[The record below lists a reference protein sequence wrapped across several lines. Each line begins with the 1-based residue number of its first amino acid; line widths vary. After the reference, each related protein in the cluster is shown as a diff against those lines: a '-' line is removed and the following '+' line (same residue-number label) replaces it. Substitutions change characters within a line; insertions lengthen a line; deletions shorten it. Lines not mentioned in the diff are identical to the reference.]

1 MSDDGFSELAARS
14 ERVRNEHRLLLEGLK
29 SFEHKLVEL
38 VGGLNCTGASDYVT
52 FEEFF
57 DHEDEIIGHTFG
69 ILFFDGKELW
79 VNYVE
84 EPNPGYEEDSR
95 WEYKPIEK
103 IGADWQ
109 RKVSDQKVLDSL
121 VGKLLISLDAEYEK
135 TAPVVKSLGQF
146 VTLEKAEIDSDLDD
160 LFSGSA
166 KLLQSWMKARKA
178 VQTDPEQSI
187 TLSCSH
193 VETVLKGCLKSLNAT
208 EYETLPIEKLARKTL
223 GLLKADNAIDTVTAE
238 MVQGAITMSKSIGE
252 TRNYKS
258 SSHGKNEGYV
268 PPSSDLAQLANHLA
282 GVVSVFV
289 MKQTDRVTKAR

>member
-1 MSDDGFSELAARS
+1 MSDEGFAALAAQS
-14 ERVRNEHRLLLEGLK
+14 AKVRNEHRLLLEGLR
-29 SFEHKLVEL
+29 SFERRLLDLVSGIRCQAE
-38 VGGLNCTGASDYVT
+38 SDIFT
-52 FEEFF
+52 FEEFI
-57 DHEDEIIGHTFG
+57 DSEGEVNGIIQGY
-69 ILFFDGKELW
+69 LFFDGKELAIGSK
-79 VNYVE
+79 E
-84 EPNPGYEEDSR
+84 EPSPSWDPAYWSVCSLVKAGVE
-95 WEYKPIEK
+95 
-103 IGADWQ
+103 WQ

-121 VGKLLISLDAEYEK
+121 VANLLVNLNAEYDK
-135 TAPVVKSLGQF
+135 TAPVVQSLAQF
-146 VTLEKAEIDSDLDD
+146 TTIEKAEIDSDLDE
-160 LFSGSA
+160 LFSGNA
-166 KLLQSWMKARKA
+166 TLLESWMKARKA

-252 TRNYKS
+252 TRNFKS